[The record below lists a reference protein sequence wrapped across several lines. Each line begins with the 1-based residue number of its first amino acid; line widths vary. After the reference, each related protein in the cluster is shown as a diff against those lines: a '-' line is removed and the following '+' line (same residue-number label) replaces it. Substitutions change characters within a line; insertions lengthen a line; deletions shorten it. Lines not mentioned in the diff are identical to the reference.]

1 MYYTLTVTDP
11 MSGTTERHIIQS
23 LGEGRFVSFPDRE
36 DNDGPERAAYLEWVA
51 EGNTPEPWQPEG
63 GV

>member
-1 MYYTLTVTDP
+1 MTMYQIYSEDHVQMIYRPSDSAWIPVDPANTDY
-11 MSGTTERHIIQS
+11 QQ
-23 LGEGRFVSFPDRE
+23 
-36 DNDGPERAAYLEWVA
+36 YLEWVA